1 MLELKVP
8 CRAKHT
14 KFQPSDEEWRCP
26 RCGAD
31 AEYFYIDEPDPDAHV
46 DCSLLHE
53 KDFVVCENC
62 GKGWSGKRVAQMLQ
76 KKHDYI
82 ICPTCNGKGFIK
94 RQHREIG

>member
-14 KFQPSDEEWRCP
+14 KFH
-26 RCGAD
+26 
-31 AEYFYIDEPDPDAHV
+31 DAHV

-82 ICPTCNGKGFIK
+82 ICPTCKGKGFIK
-94 RQHREIG
+94 RQHREI